1 MTKKEI
7 FKISTPLP
15 PSTVDWNNLFNLAA
29 YIAVVAVVI
38 VIGAMVFFAI
48 KYREKKGQPKFIPQI
63 GLSRSRA
70 REAVIFAAI
79 SIILLASLTVASYRL
94 TPNAR
99 FPPPASESL
108 VIDVT
113 AFQWNFRFFYPN
125 GVTTLGECYVPAN
138 KSIIFNVTSS
148 DVMHNFGLMDFRVK
162 IDAIPGRYNVVGV
175 STPSLDGNSQL
186 NYTIRCYELCGSI
199 HTYMMAPL
207 TVLDPGVFNQ
217 WLSNQTLT
225 NTTTPGG

>member
-1 MTKKEI
+1 MTQ
-7 FKISTPLP
+7 PLP

-29 YIAVVAVVI
+29 YIAVIAVAVVM
-38 VIGAMVFFAI
+38 GAMVFFAV
-48 KYREKKGQPKFIPQI
+48 KYREKKGQPKFVPQI

-70 REAVIFAAI
+70 REAVIFASI
-79 SIILLASLTVASYRL
+79 SIIILLSLTVASYRL

-99 FPPPASESL
+99 FPPPVSQSL

-113 AFQWNFRFFYPN
+113 AYQWNFKFTYPT
-125 GVTTLGECYVPAN
+125 GAETVGECYVPAA

-175 STPSLDGNSQL
+175 TTPPLEGNSQL

-207 TVLDPGVFNQ
+207 TVMDPTVFNQ
-217 WLSNQTLT
+217 WLNNQTTT
-225 NTTTPGG
+225 NATASGG